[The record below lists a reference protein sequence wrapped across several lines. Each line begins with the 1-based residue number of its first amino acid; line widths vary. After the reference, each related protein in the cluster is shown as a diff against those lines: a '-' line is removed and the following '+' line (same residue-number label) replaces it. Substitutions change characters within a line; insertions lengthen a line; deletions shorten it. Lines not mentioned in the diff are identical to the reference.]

1 MVVPVFKNIEKGV
14 LLNTT
19 ALLVF
24 FLWLFGLISYF
35 LSNRWLW
42 IVLNEM
48 TSQEYPTD
56 AVVSQG
62 SILGPTPFLLYINDL
77 PNDATCNIAIY
88 ANTIQYSKCDQASNI
103 WQQLELVSELKSD
116 L

>member
-1 MVVPVFKNIEKGV
+1 
-14 LLNTT
+14 
-19 ALLVF
+19 
-24 FLWLFGLISYF
+24 
-35 LSNRWLW
+35 
-42 IVLNEM
+42 M

-56 AVVSQG
+56 AAVSQG

-116 L
+116 LWDTVDSSRKCLVDFNAGKTQLVLFDQSNNIGTIDIKMDRSVFEEK